1 VILIIVIHPT
11 VEDLSWCVVI

>member
-11 VEDLSWCVVI
+11 VEDLAWCVVI